1 MLKKE
6 AGRLLLYN
14 GGSNPGFS
22 GLLLYRSEPET
33 SFSASLLYS
42 SKLKTSYFGVLLY
55 NGGQKTRCS
64 SLLLYNGAGFE
75 ARIGMM
81 FQGTYSFPVC
91 PKPPLP
97 RSVSSSTSTGNHS
110 ACSWR
115 AMTIWAMRSPS
126 FTVNG
131 SVERLMRMMPIS
143 PR

>member
-22 GLLLYRSEPET
+22 GLLLYRSE
-33 SFSASLLYS
+33 
-42 SKLKTSYFGVLLY
+42 LKTSYFGALLY

-75 ARIGMM
+75 AKIGMM

-115 AMTIWAMRSPS
+115 AMTI
-126 FTVNG
+126 
-131 SVERLMRMMPIS
+131 
-143 PR
+143 